1 MDLLHSKRALALAA
15 VAACGLGIA
24 GQADAAPTLLYRAT
38 FDTPAA
44 VPEWSANFWR
54 VEEHGPF
61 GIFNGRYSQGWT
73 ALSLNIPN
81 LGPATGPVGAGTSAV
96 NRITVVFDLFIIDS
110 WEAANWYGG
119 FDHFLVSANGQ
130 QIVDWG
136 FSNSGGQQRNPLTPS
151 RSGTDLGFSPAAPD
165 TMYRGVT
172 LSFDLTP
179 GQNLFLKF
187 FDQNLGGVS
196 DESWGIDNVSVYGE
210 ALRVPTPSVAMS
222 LTAGLS
228 LLGRR
233 RRVK

>member
-1 MDLLHSKRALALAA
+1 MGLLRSTCVLALATA
-15 VAACGLGIA
+15 GLGLVE
-24 GQADAAPTLLYRAT
+24 QAQAAPTLLYRNT

-44 VPEWSANFWR
+44 VPEWSANYWR
-54 VEEHGPF
+54 VEEHGQF

-73 ALSLNIPN
+73 ALNLNIPN
-81 LGPATGPVGAGTSAV
+81 LGTASGPTGPGTSAV

-119 FDHFLVSANGQ
+119 YDHFLVSANGKQ
-130 QIVDWG
+130 VVDWG
-136 FSNSGGQQRNPLTPS
+136 FSNTGGQQRNPLTPS
-151 RSGTDLGFSPAAPD
+151 RTGTDLGFSPSAPD
-165 TMYRGVT
+165 AMYRGVT
-172 LSFDLTP
+172 ITFDLQP
-179 GQNLFLKF
+179 GQNLLLKF

-210 ALRVPTPSVAMS
+210 ALRVPTPSVAMG